1 MTKRRPKLTWEQ
13 RISEAR
19 QMGLDW
25 GAHLFR
31 KGLLPIDGP
40 LPVRN
45 EDLELKSDIK
55 QREHFHFHIAIL
67 HGYVAAAH
75 KAGLTTDGV
84 ERRSTR

>member
-13 RISEAR
+13 RIAEAR
-19 QMGLDW
+19 QQGLGW
-25 GAHLFR
+25 GEYLFR
-31 KGLLPIDGP
+31 KGLLPIEGP
-40 LPVRN
+40 LPASQ
-45 EDLELKSDIK
+45 DAIELMSIIK
-55 QREHFHFHIAIL
+55 LREHDTFHQSIL